1 MDAVS
6 EMVVVD
12 LKHLRIWDFV
22 PAGEDG
28 HKTLEKARRYKADQI
43 SSLENLRDGCTHRK
57 ARTEWEKLLTAI
69 RNTDYRIVSFA
80 EYKAHERDHNLSG
93 SIRQT
98 TEEQHRQ
105 AQECLPPMH

>member
-1 MDAVS
+1 MDAVN
-6 EMVVVD
+6 EMVVAD
-12 LKHLRIWDFV
+12 LKLLRIWDFV

-43 SSLENLRDGCTHRK
+43 CSLEKLR
-57 ARTEWEKLLTAI
+57 EKLLTAI

-80 EYKAHERDHNLSG
+80 EYKAHERDHYLSG

>member
-1 MDAVS
+1 MDAVN
-6 EMVVVD
+6 EMVVAD

-43 SSLENLRDGCTHRK
+43 SSLEKLRDECIHQK
-57 ARTEWEKLLTAI
+57 ARSEWEKLLTAI

-80 EYKAHERDHNLSG
+80 EYKAHERDHNLSRP
-93 SIRQT
+93 IRQI
-98 TEEQHRQ
+98 TEEQHQQ
-105 AQECLPPMH
+105 ASECLPPMH

>member
-1 MDAVS
+1 MDAVN
-6 EMVVVD
+6 EMVVAD
-12 LKHLRIWDFV
+12 LKLLRIWDFV

-43 SSLENLRDGCTHRK
+43 CSLEKLRDECTHQK
-57 ARTEWEKLLTAI
+57 ARSEWEKLLTAI

-80 EYKAHERDHNLSG
+80 EYKAHERDHYLSG

-98 TEEQHRQ
+98 TEEQHQQ
-105 AQECLPPMH
+105 ASKCLPPMH